1 MIRRG
6 PLLVPYDT
14 FDKVRARL
22 KATALDY
29 SGKASE
35 FYVYHET
42 PAGVLVPR
50 YFLGTEQLLLAENEQ
65 PHQTDPQFPAF
76 AGSLWPE
83 QEDGVKRALSVL
95 RNRLGVFL
103 NARPGSGK
111 TVAALYIA
119 TRLKP
124 QQVLVLVDQDNLAQ
138 QWCERIREY
147 VPGATI
153 SFIMPLDS
161 QRELYKKTG
170 IPEPSSMRHF
180 DTRGQ
185 FIVCMAQTYMRHPQ
199 VLRVGMVIVDEA
211 HVFSAPCFSQTIFHV
226 NFNWSLAL
234 SATSERRDGNEWVF
248 RQMLGTDTVVMHGK
262 TEKARALF
270 YGVDTT
276 FLRWSDPTPN
286 DKASWFR
293 CVWCRWHEKMT
304 CRYECDRCSTAKS
317 LGTSSPQALKQT
329 CASLYKIS
337 DYNELAVEK
346 MLVDDPVYN
355 AWIIETL
362 KPFLA
367 TGRDIFVFSRLRAHL
382 EHLQLLIELT
392 YGKVSGL
399 YLGNATTQAGR
410 RSNEKALQMPVTLA
424 TYGKAGK
431 GLDIQR
437 KDGAIFAGPIGKH
450 TVEQATGRIERVM
463 EGKKHPVVVHPVI
476 PFPTHVARMRG
487 CLGFYRRNN
496 YDVRIEQ
503 DLESKTRR
511 SGGQKGG

>member
-35 FYVYHET
+35 FYVYQET
-42 PAGVLVPR
+42 PHGVLIPR
-50 YFLGTEQLLLAENEQ
+50 YFLDNSPLEGDNQQL
-65 PHQTDPQFPAF
+65 TGIDTRFPRF
-76 AGSLWPE
+76 KGNLWPE
-83 QEDGVKRALSVL
+83 QKAGVRDAEYAL
-95 RNRLGVFL
+95 RHHHGVFL
-103 NARPGSGK
+103 NARPGAGK

-119 TRLKP
+119 TQLRP
-124 QQVLVLVDQDNLAQ
+124 QRVLVLVDQDNLAE
-138 QWCERIREY
+138 QWCERIKQY
-147 VPGATI
+147 VPDARI
-153 SFIMPLDS
+153 SLIMPLDS
-161 QRELYKKTG
+161 QRALYKKIGLTEQPRHVFDLTG
-170 IPEPSSMRHF
+170 
-180 DTRGQ
+180 D
-185 FIVCMAQTYMRHPQ
+185 FIICMAQTYMRHP
-199 VLRVGMVIVDEA
+199 RPIKVGMIVVDEA
-211 HVFSAPCFSQTIFHV
+211 HVFSAPCFCQTIFNV

-234 SATSERRDGNEWVF
+234 SATSERRDGNEWIF
-248 RQMLGTDTVVMHGK
+248 RAMLGKQVVVMRGK

-276 FLRWSDPTPN
+276 FLKWSDPVPN

-293 CVWCRWHEKMT
+293 CVWCKWHEKMT
-304 CRYECDRCSTAKS
+304 CRYECDRCPTAKS

-346 MLVDDPVYN
+346 MLIDDPVYN

-392 YGKVSGL
+392 YGNVSGL